1 MWNLF
6 ASRPTELIDPAETL
20 VGRPNPLPL
29 VKTHAVLGNDMTA
42 EPETGQSLVVVAM
55 GCYWGAEKTFWKL
68 DGVVTTAVG
77 FAGGQTPNPTYRESC
92 GGRTNHAESV
102 RIVFDTTKISLKD
115 VLTKFWE
122 SHDPTQVMRQGND
135 VGTEYRSAIFVR
147 NEADL
152 VVAVQTRDDYQQRLS
167 AAGYGAIATEIRIEK
182 AFYFA
187 ETEHQQYL
195 HKNPNGYCGLG
206 GTGVTCYS

>member
-6 ASRPTELIDPAETL
+6 ASRPTELIDPAQTL

-92 GGRTNHAESV
+92 GGQTNHAESV

-115 VLTKFWE
+115 VLAKFWE
-122 SHDPTQVMRQGND
+122 SHDPTQVMRQGMTSELNIAARFLS
-135 VGTEYRSAIFVR
+135 VTKLIWSWLSKPAMTINSASAPPDTVR
-147 NEADL
+147 
-152 VVAVQTRDDYQQRLS
+152 
-167 AAGYGAIATEIRIEK
+167 
-182 AFYFA
+182 
-187 ETEHQQYL
+187 
-195 HKNPNGYCGLG
+195 
-206 GTGVTCYS
+206 